1 MKTEIFV
8 KDYDALSWVSIAVN
22 ALRNVGYMVE
32 TKTCFGGY
40 GDCPIKVEIEYMKK
54 ED

>member
-8 KDYDALSWVSIAVN
+8 KDYDALSWCSLAVD
-22 ALRNVGYMVE
+22 ALKKAGYIVE
-32 TKTCFGGY
+32 SKTYFGGY
-40 GDCPIKVEIEYMKK
+40 GDCLIKVEIEYMKK